1 MTSPVPAEVSHP
13 RRAIVDAHHHF
24 WDLSAVRYP
33 WLTQQPWLPFRYG
46 DYARIRRNYLY
57 DDYRGDTSGFRV
69 DGTVHMEAESA
80 PDSPCEET
88 QWLAEQR
95 LRHGLPC
102 AAVAQAWLDRP
113 DVEDILSQQSKYEF
127 VRGVRHKPAAAPD
140 THSARR
146 GRPGSMDD
154 PVWRRGFALLS
165 RFNFSFDL
173 QTPPW
178 ELAAAADLAR
188 DFPRTTIIVNHA
200 GLPMDRS
207 AEGLTVWRHGL
218 ESVASCPNVHI
229 KLSGIGLPGR
239 WPVEENRGIVR
250 IVLETFGYERCLFAS
265 NFPVDSLTAS
275 FRTIYQ
281 SFQSFVADYSDH
293 EQDALFRANAIRL
306 YRFDLVKLE
315 SGGGGRHG

>member
-1 MTSPVPAEVSHP
+1 
-13 RRAIVDAHHHF
+13 
-24 WDLSAVRYP
+24 
-33 WLTQQPWLPFRYG
+33 
-46 DYARIRRNYLY
+46 
-57 DDYRGDTSGFRV
+57 
-69 DGTVHMEAESA
+69 
-80 PDSPCEET
+80 
-88 QWLAEQR
+88 
-95 LRHGLPC
+95 LPC

-113 DVEDILSQQSKYEF
+113 DVEDVLSQQSTYDF

-140 THSARR
+140 PHSTRR

-154 PVWRRGFALLS
+154 PAWRQGFALLS

-229 KLSGIGLPGR
+229 KLSGIGLPGK

-250 IVLETFGYERCLFAS
+250 VVLETFGYERCLFAS

-306 YRFDLVKLE
+306 YRLDLV
-315 SGGGGRHG
+315 